1 MDGRRRLISIVV
13 PVLNEEHNIRALYEA
28 LLPIFD
34 ALSDRYD
41 SELIFTDNHSTDRT
55 FELAAEIAQR
65 RPPRARLSFFPQL
78 RISEFHIDRLPESS
92 WRRRGPDRL
101 RSARSALAHP
111 GVREEVGGRVSR
123 WFTAS
128 GRNAKKDWMITGLR
142 SVFYHLVNWLSE
154 YPLPQ
159 QAGDFRLIA
168 RPIVEELKKMDEP
181 YPYIRGMIAGMGF
194 NQTGIPYDR
203 QERKHDESKFN
214 LARLIGLAVDGI
226 LNTSVVPLRVATFT
240 GIAVSLLT
248 CVGVLYYLVAGLL
261 YGRESWPSGFATVI
275 IAVLLSLGLNAFFLG
290 IIGEYLGRV
299 YNHVKKRPTVI
310 IEQCID
316 SDGYIDLRQWNG
328 PANGNAEPL
337 SSFPRF
343 IFVRVEAQTDVPN
356 CAALP
361 FKCRWCLGRY
371 ISCPL
376 PANTA
381 GIFVEQN
388 PYP

>member
-1 MDGRRRLISIVV
+1 MTDGRRRLISVVV
-13 PVLNEEHNIRALYEA
+13 PVLNEEHNIRALYGA

-34 ALSDRYD
+34 ALSDRYG

-55 FELAAEIAQR
+55 FELAAEIAERDR
-65 RPPRARLSFFPQL
+65 RVRVFRFSRNFGFQNSILTGYQKARGDAVVQIDCDLQDPPALIL
-78 RISEFHIDRLPESS
+78 EF
-92 WRRRGPDRL
+92 
-101 RSARSALAHP
+101 
-111 GVREEVGGRVSR
+111 VRKWEAGFQVVYGIR
-123 WFTAS
+123 
-128 GRNAKKDWMITGLR
+128 KKRKEGLLINWLR

-214 LARLIGLAVDGI
+214 LTRLIALAVDGI

-240 GIAVSLLT
+240 GIAVFLLT
-248 CVGVLYYLVAGLL
+248 SLGVLYYLVAGLL
-261 YGRESWPSGFATVI
+261 YGREKWPSGFATVI

-299 YNHVKKRPTVI
+299 YNQVKKRPTVI
-310 IEQCID
+310 MEQCID
-316 SDGYIDLRQWNG
+316 SDGYMDLRDFQSA
-328 PANGNAEPL
+328 ANGEGEPL
-337 SSFPRF
+337 TRSRGSSSP
-343 IFVRVEAQTDVPN
+343 
-356 CAALP
+356 
-361 FKCRWCLGRY
+361 G
-371 ISCPL
+371 
-376 PANTA
+376 
-381 GIFVEQN
+381 
-388 PYP
+388 

>member
-1 MDGRRRLISIVV
+1 MMYGPRRLISIVV
-13 PVLNEEHNIRALYEA
+13 PVLNEEHNIRALYGA
-28 LLPIFD
+28 LLPVFD
-34 ALSDRYD
+34 ALSDRYN

-55 FELAAEIAQR
+55 FEIAAEIAQGDR
-65 RPPRARLSFFPQL
+65 RVRVFRFSRNFGFQNSILAGYQKARGDAVVQIDCDLQDPPSLIL
-78 RISEFHIDRLPESS
+78 EF
-92 WRRRGPDRL
+92 
-101 RSARSALAHP
+101 
-111 GVREEVGGRVSR
+111 V
-123 WFTAS
+123 
-128 GRNAKKDWMITGLR
+128 KKWEAGFQVVYGIRKKRKEGWVVTGLR

-203 QERKHDESKFN
+203 QERKHDKSKFN
-214 LARLIGLAVDGI
+214 LPRLIGLAVDGI

-240 GIAVSLLT
+240 GVAVSLLT

-261 YGRESWPSGFATVI
+261 YGREKWPSGFATVI

-290 IIGEYLGRV
+290 VIGEYLGRV

-316 SDGYIDLRQWNG
+316 SDGYIDLRQWNSA
-328 PANGNAEPL
+328 ANGNAEPL
-337 SSFPRF
+337 ARSRGSSSS
-343 IFVRVEAQTDVPN
+343 
-356 CAALP
+356 
-361 FKCRWCLGRY
+361 G
-371 ISCPL
+371 
-376 PANTA
+376 
-381 GIFVEQN
+381 
-388 PYP
+388 